1 MGHTIYMKKVIV
13 ISGHPDLSVSRVNT
27 AIMGKIS
34 QRGVKVHSLASAVT
48 PTGFDMGAEQALLN
62 AHDRIVLLF
71 PLYWYSCP
79 AIMKQWIDE
88 VFTPG
93 YAYARGGD
101 KLKDKEF
108 MIITTVGAPSSGYR
122 AGGFN
127 RYTLDELLRPL
138 QQTVAY
144 VKGIYLP
151 VVGVYESVFID
162 DESIDVIAQNVA
174 EQVIED
180 QASADQLYENMLLQA
195 EQAQI
200 ALLQ

>member
-1 MGHTIYMKKVIV
+1 MKKVIV
-13 ISGHPDLSVSRVNT
+13 ISGHPDLSKSRVNS
-27 AIMGKIS
+27 AMVSKFDHCGIN
-34 QRGVKVHSLASAVT
+34 VHSLPAALT
-48 PTGFDMGAEQALLN
+48 PAGFDILAEQSLLD

-108 MIITTVGAPSSGYR
+108 MIVVTVGAPSTGYR

-138 QQTVAY
+138 QQTIAY

-151 VVGVYESVFID
+151 AVAIYESVFID
-162 DESIDVIAQNVA
+162 DESIVTTARHVA

>member
-1 MGHTIYMKKVIV
+1 MKKVIV
-13 ISGHPDLSVSRVNT
+13 ISGHPNLSTSRVNI
-27 AIMGKIS
+27 AIINTVS
-34 QRGVKVHSLASAVT
+34 QSGVKVHRLPCAVT
-48 PTGFDMGAEQALLN
+48 SNGFDILAEQTLLN

-88 VFTPG
+88 VLTPG

-101 KLKDKEF
+101 KLKNKQF
-108 MIITTVGAPSSGYR
+108 MIIATVGAPSSGYR

-127 RYTLDELLRPL
+127 RYTLDELLKPL
-138 QQTVAY
+138 QQTIAY
-144 VKGIYLP
+144 VKGTYLP
-151 VVGVYESVFID
+151 AVAVYESVFID
-162 DESIDVIAQNVA
+162 DESIAIIAKDVAAQLM
-174 EQVIED
+174 ED
-180 QASADQLYENMLLQA
+180 QASADQLYENMLSQA